1 MAALCF
7 VLLPPLIVVC
17 SEAFLNPAL
26 SIPALPFHHHNLPR
40 IQVLASSVQQGA
52 INGDNG
58 PESNETELLPGSDAW
73 LIAIMNRTS
82 CPPLK
87 EQIKNI
93 RRACTPVIGTNIAY
107 TERPQWKGVVDW
119 EDSNL
124 IYFAFSNEMAVAVQW
139 TNYSEP
145 ASIELLTKNEV
156 GEMFEK
162 WVDDPSWQRRYNN
175 VGIDLDIIGA
185 TLKGVYLAGNEL
197 YVNTWTRLFFDLGEV
212 GWLEVHTSSDVNG
225 YEYCHELFRDKPEVD
240 LIRVCRSF

>member
-40 IQVLASSVQQGA
+40 IQVLASSAQQGA

-58 PESNETELLPGSDAW
+58 PESYETELLPFTDAW

-212 GWLEVHTSSDVNG
+212 GWLEAHASSDVNG
-225 YEYCHELFRDKPEVD
+225 YQYYD
-240 LIRVCRSF
+240 